1 MELSRFSRRQ
11 SRPGERPLWRSA
23 AAPRLVC
30 RGDLTP
36 FTRCFGLV
44 GLFDVV
50 RRCVTR
56 TPLRGAAPP
65 GPFRRFHPRRC
76 PRPGLWSK
84 FNHTPDTTGT
94 RRTLEGLLRDS
105 GLEQVR
111 ILPLFRTLWPLARIN
126 ALLGR
131 QQEVEDAGREYRV
144 AGVWNG
150 LLRGA
155 LAVERQ
161 IFRAS
166 ERGTGTSWLAIAR
179 TPADPAAAG
188 NQSKGA
194 HTVP

>member
-1 MELSRFSRRQ
+1 
-11 SRPGERPLWRSA
+11 
-23 AAPRLVC
+23 
-30 RGDLTP
+30 
-36 FTRCFGLV
+36 
-44 GLFDVV
+44 
-50 RRCVTR
+50 
-56 TPLRGAAPP
+56 
-65 GPFRRFHPRRC
+65 
-76 PRPGLWSK
+76 
-84 FNHTPDTTGT
+84 
-94 RRTLEGLLRDS
+94 
-105 GLEQVR
+105 VR